1 MTIFMLCLL
10 SASGY
15 PVGWTLIK
23 LVSAEEAMVAS
34 GKGRD
39 WKVLLRFLFVVLLSA
54 SVTFGL
60 MLLVGLDESVTTD
73 QIVIFGIATLVL
85 MARPIL
91 RYRWLQM
98 QKKNSNDC

>member
-10 SASGY
+10 TASGY
-15 PVGWTLIK
+15 PVGWALMK

-39 WKVLLRFLFVVLLSA
+39 WKVLLRFLFFVLLSA
-54 SVTFGL
+54 AATFGL

-73 QIVIFGIATLVL
+73 QIAIFGIATMALVAVP
-85 MARPIL
+85 ML
-91 RYRWLQM
+91 RYRWLHM
-98 QKKNSNDC
+98 KRKNSNDR